1 MKSYFLIPILILFIF
16 TGVTTAYEKT
26 EAQNFAGYLL
36 VSTLEP
42 GASSRPQRLFLAN
55 AANGTLSELLVE
67 NESIAALW
75 FGWSPDGS
83 SFAYLAPARQGI
95 HYELWLANASGTNAR
110 TPFLTEGEQT
120 AVAAAWNPIFNIVAV
135 ATASE
140 NTRDGLFVVNADTDN
155 IVILAEEKFA
165 ENPLLDWSRD
175 AYYLTYNTAD
185 NALKIINTADRATVQ
200 IQNPGESIPTL
211 PPLLRTGW
219 AINDSQY
226 LWTDARYSVLQP
238 VSVLEGIDPFTIQMF
253 SDGSALVD
261 FDGFIFRHIN
271 PTTGQVSRT
280 IEIPE
285 EIFVENFGLA
295 SDKSIFFNGITTDA
309 NGNSVMQCYKI
320 GRNNLPQQ
328 VSLTLGGTWTHTRCA
343 VLGTHLA
350 LTGTL
355 NPESWERLPQD
366 MLFSLYLLPTDLSQI
381 ATLTDSYAGFEF
393 APLGFSGEQVVF
405 QEGQALVVY
414 NLQGEKRV
422 LANLADLDI
431 QSSLVQ
437 YRFAWQ
443 P

>member
-1 MKSYFLIPILILFIF
+1 
-16 TGVTTAYEKT
+16 
-26 EAQNFAGYLL
+26 
-36 VSTLEP
+36 
-42 GASSRPQRLFLAN
+42 
-55 AANGTLSELLVE
+55 
-67 NESIAALW
+67 
-75 FGWSPDGS
+75 
-83 SFAYLAPARQGI
+83 
-95 HYELWLANASGTNAR
+95 
-110 TPFLTEGEQT
+110 
-120 AVAAAWNPIFNIVAV
+120 
-135 ATASE
+135 
-140 NTRDGLFVVNADTDN
+140 
-155 IVILAEEKFA
+155 
-165 ENPLLDWSRD
+165 
-175 AYYLTYNTAD
+175 
-185 NALKIINTADRATVQ
+185 
-200 IQNPGESIPTL
+200 
-211 PPLLRTGW
+211 
-219 AINDSQY
+219 
-226 LWTDARYSVLQP
+226 
-238 VSVLEGIDPFTIQMF
+238 
-253 SDGSALVD
+253 
-261 FDGFIFRHIN
+261 
-271 PTTGQVSRT
+271 
-280 IEIPE
+280 
-285 EIFVENFGLA
+285 
-295 SDKSIFFNGITTDA
+295 
-309 NGNSVMQCYKI
+309 MQCYKI